1 MQTRKRKN
9 LDDLVRKARKLRWS
23 PREKE
28 LEIMP
33 ISVKFNLF
41 LFKQDKRKAFQIDGS
56 YATHLKENLKIK
68 YPTETDEQN
77 MSRLTRFFSIITGFD
92 DIILYDYVFGILV
105 VREYT
110 LMQTLKLSVEQFLK
124 MNEIRKTELIGKL
137 LEIPCTTND
146 WDLKNNNQIAIEVNN
161 EDFIVYMCNEEDI
174 SKNSVIALKIF
185 FMYRDEVENYNK
197 TVQNDNNKIWSI
209 WFGIRCRSADG
220 GRYRTQTRKEKNEDD
235 AFATFLQMMD
245 D

>member
-1 MQTRKRKN
+1 MKTRKQKK
-9 LDDLVRKARKLRWS
+9 LDDHIREARKLRWS

-41 LFKQDKRKAFQIDGS
+41 LFKQEKRKAFQIDGR
-56 YATHLKENLKIK
+56 YATYLKEDLELKF
-68 YPTETDEQN
+68 PRETNEQI
-77 MSRLTRFFSIITGFD
+77 MSRLTRFFTIVTGFG

-110 LMQTLKLSVEQFLK
+110 LMKTFNLSAEQFLK
-124 MNEIRKTELIGKL
+124 INEIRKTELIGKL

-146 WDLKNNNQIAIEVNN
+146 WDLQNNHQIAIEVNN
-161 EDFIVYMCNEEDI
+161 EDFIVYMCNEKDI
-174 SKNSVIALKIF
+174 NKNSVIALENF

-197 TVQNDNNKIWSI
+197 TVHDNNNKIWSI
-209 WFGIRCRSADG
+209 WFGIRCKSEEG
-220 GRYRTQTRKEKNEDD
+220 GRYRTQSRKEKNEED
-235 AFATFLQMMD
+235 AFAKFLEMMD